1 MQRLT
6 IIVLKVV
13 IAVALAGSLVV
24 QFGLLPVV
32 WADMSS
38 AGEALWGRIA
48 LVVIVGL
55 GVLTMQIFA
64 VCVWRLL
71 TLVHKDA
78 VFSPVSFRY
87 VNMMAATFTSAAV
100 LALSLAVLLAPGDIA
115 PGVVGLLCG
124 AGLVLAGIAL
134 LVVVMRR
141 LLVQAI
147 TFQADARHLR
157 TELDG
162 VI

>member
-48 LVVIVGL
+48 LVVIGGL

-87 VNMMAATFTSAAV
+87 VNMMAATFASAA
-100 LALSLAVLLAPGDIA
+100 
-115 PGVVGLLCG
+115 
-124 AGLVLAGIAL
+124 
-134 LVVVMRR
+134 
-141 LLVQAI
+141 
-147 TFQADARHLR
+147 F
-157 TELDG
+157 
-162 VI
+162 